1 MDRISL
7 MERLSAP
14 VDPARVAEG
23 LAALKDRTAANNRP
37 EVYRACFGLL
47 DVTTLETRDSAESV
61 RAFTAKAVSLP
72 ERFPDMPPVAS
83 VCVSP
88 LFVED
93 AGLELGEADIAI
105 TSTGGGFPLG
115 HTYTE
120 VKMLECAMAM
130 ENGADEID
138 IVMNVGGFL
147 EGDYGEVAAE
157 IALIRKELGRDALL
171 KVILETGEI
180 GDLSL
185 IRRAAL
191 LAMAAGADFV
201 KTSTGKT
208 PVSATPE
215 AAWVMCEA
223 IRDYTRETGRAVGFK
238 AAGGIREAA
247 DAVCYYTIVESI
259 LGPEWLTPERF
270 RLGASRLANS
280 LLSAVRGETVRIF

>member
-1 MDRISL
+1 MDPISL
-7 MERLSAP
+7 MEKLSVP
-14 VDPARVAEG
+14 VDPARTAEG
-23 LAALKDRTAANNRP
+23 LAELEERVAANGTP
-37 EVYRACFGLL
+37 AVYRACFGSL
-47 DVTTLETRDSAESV
+47 DVTTLEPRDSAESV
-61 RAFTAKAVSLP
+61 RAFTAKAVSLLT
-72 ERFPDMPPVAS
+72 RFPDMPPVAS

-93 AGLELGEADIAI
+93 AGIELGDADIAI

-115 HTYTE
+115 HTYPE
-120 VKMLECAMAM
+120 VKALECAMAV

-138 IVMNVGGFL
+138 IVMNVGSFL

-157 IALIRKELGRDALL
+157 IALIREELAEDALL
-171 KVILETGEI
+171 KVILETGEL
-180 GDLSL
+180 GDLNL
-185 IRRAAL
+185 VRRAAV
-191 LAMAAGADFV
+191 LAMAAGADFI

-223 IRDYTRETGRAVGFK
+223 IRDYGLETGRAAGFK

-247 DAVCYYTIVESI
+247 DAVRYYTIVEHI
-259 LGPEWLTPERF
+259 LGPQWLSPERF

-280 LLSAVRGETVRIF
+280 LLSAVRGEPIHIF